1 MFLKIAPRP
10 VQVSNRLSRLA
21 PRAHRSL
28 AVDGNVL
35 AEGVPR
41 DMANKLE
48 DVTQLALEKILPT
61 DRTDGN
67 ILRAQTSAAATAIN
81 AQLRA
86 DEARLRQKSEGD
98 VLDRLLKAIGK
109 EKKRRKEM
117 EDEKRRRAK
126 EAV

>member
-81 AQLRA
+81 VQLRA
-86 DEARLRQKSEGD
+86 DEARLRQKSG
-98 VLDRLLKAIGK
+98 RSMSA
-109 EKKRRKEM
+109 
-117 EDEKRRRAK
+117 
-126 EAV
+126 

>member
-67 ILRAQTSAAATAIN
+67 ILRAQASAAATAIN

-86 DEARLRQKSEGD
+86 DEARLRQKSG
-98 VLDRLLKAIGK
+98 RSMSA
-109 EKKRRKEM
+109 
-117 EDEKRRRAK
+117 
-126 EAV
+126 